1 MARKIIAMKIADAMN
16 ESAQV
21 QEFVEKMLSVA
32 YDTLEEDE
40 YLLEEVCD
48 DIGVTESELKW
59 MFKQLGYDR

>member
-1 MARKIIAMKIADAMN
+1 MKIADVMN

-40 YLLEEVCD
+40 YLLEEVCN

>member
-1 MARKIIAMKIADAMN
+1 MKIADVMN
-16 ESAQV
+16 ESAQM

-40 YLLEEVCD
+40 YLLEEICD

>member
-1 MARKIIAMKIADAMN
+1 MKIADVMN

-40 YLLEEVCD
+40 YMLEEVFD

>member
-1 MARKIIAMKIADAMN
+1 MKIADVMN
-16 ESAQV
+16 ENAQV

-40 YLLEEVCD
+40 YLLEEICD

>member
-1 MARKIIAMKIADAMN
+1 MKIADAMN
-16 ESAQV
+16 ESVQM

-40 YLLEEVCD
+40 YLLEEICD

>member
-1 MARKIIAMKIADAMN
+1 MKIADVMN
-16 ESAQV
+16 ESVQV

>member
-1 MARKIIAMKIADAMN
+1 MKIADAMN

-40 YLLEEVCD
+40 YLLEEICD
-48 DIGVTESELKW
+48 DIGVTELELKW

>member
-1 MARKIIAMKIADAMN
+1 MKIADVMN

-21 QEFVEKMLSVA
+21 QKFVEKMLSVA

>member
-1 MARKIIAMKIADAMN
+1 MKIADVMN

-40 YLLEEVCD
+40 YLLEEVCN

-59 MFKQLGYDR
+59 TFKQLGYDR

>member
-1 MARKIIAMKIADAMN
+1 MN

>member
-1 MARKIIAMKIADAMN
+1 MKIADVMN
-16 ESAQV
+16 ENAQV

>member
-1 MARKIIAMKIADAMN
+1 MKIADAMN
-16 ESAQV
+16 ESVQM

-59 MFKQLGYDR
+59 TFKQLGYDR

>member
-1 MARKIIAMKIADAMN
+1 MKIADVMN

-32 YDTLEEDE
+32 YDTLEENE

>member
-1 MARKIIAMKIADAMN
+1 MKIADAMN
-16 ESAQV
+16 ESVQM

-32 YDTLEEDE
+32 YNTLEEDE

-59 MFKQLGYDR
+59 MLKQLGYDR

>member
-1 MARKIIAMKIADAMN
+1 M
-16 ESAQV
+16 

>member
-1 MARKIIAMKIADAMN
+1 MKIADAMN

>member
-1 MARKIIAMKIADAMN
+1 MKIADVMN

-59 MFKQLGYDR
+59 MFEQLGYDR

>member
-1 MARKIIAMKIADAMN
+1 MKIADAMN
-16 ESAQV
+16 KSVQM

-32 YDTLEEDE
+32 YNTLEEDE

>member
-1 MARKIIAMKIADAMN
+1 MKIADVMN
-16 ESAQV
+16 KSAQV

>member
-1 MARKIIAMKIADAMN
+1 MKIADAMN
-16 ESAQV
+16 ESVQM

-32 YDTLEEDE
+32 YNTLEKDE

>member
-1 MARKIIAMKIADAMN
+1 MKIADAMN

-32 YDTLEEDE
+32 YDTLEENE
-40 YLLEEVCD
+40 YLLEEICD

>member
-1 MARKIIAMKIADAMN
+1 MKIADVMN

-40 YLLEEVCD
+40 YLLEEICD

>member
-1 MARKIIAMKIADAMN
+1 MRIADAMN

-32 YDTLEEDE
+32 YDTLEENE
-40 YLLEEVCD
+40 YLLEEICD

>member
-1 MARKIIAMKIADAMN
+1 MKIANAMN
-16 ESAQV
+16 ESVQM

-32 YDTLEEDE
+32 YNTLEEDE

>member
-1 MARKIIAMKIADAMN
+1 MKIVDAMN

-40 YLLEEVCD
+40 YLLEEICD

>member
-1 MARKIIAMKIADAMN
+1 MKIADAMN

-32 YDTLEEDE
+32 YDTLEENE

>member
-1 MARKIIAMKIADAMN
+1 MKIADAMN
-16 ESAQV
+16 ESLQM

-32 YDTLEEDE
+32 YNTLEEDE

>member
-1 MARKIIAMKIADAMN
+1 MKIADAMN
-16 ESAQV
+16 ESVQV

>member
-1 MARKIIAMKIADAMN
+1 MKIADVMN
-16 ESAQV
+16 ESAQM

>member
-1 MARKIIAMKIADAMN
+1 MKIADAMN

-40 YLLEEVCD
+40 YLLEEICD

-59 MFKQLGYDR
+59 MFKQLGCDR

>member
-1 MARKIIAMKIADAMN
+1 MKIADVMN

>member
-1 MARKIIAMKIADAMN
+1 MKIADAMN

-32 YDTLEEDE
+32 YNTLEEDE

>member
-1 MARKIIAMKIADAMN
+1 MKIADALN

-40 YLLEEVCD
+40 YLLEEICD

>member
-1 MARKIIAMKIADAMN
+1 MKIADVMN

-21 QEFVEKMLSVA
+21 QGFVEKMLSVA

>member
-1 MARKIIAMKIADAMN
+1 MKIADAMN

-40 YLLEEVCD
+40 YLLEEICD

>member
-1 MARKIIAMKIADAMN
+1 MKIADVMN

-21 QEFVEKMLSVA
+21 QEFVEKMLSIA

-48 DIGVTESELKW
+48 DIGVTESELRW

>member
-1 MARKIIAMKIADAMN
+1 MKIADAMN

-40 YLLEEVCD
+40 YLLEEICD

-59 MFKQLGYDR
+59 MFKQLRYDR

>member
-1 MARKIIAMKIADAMN
+1 MKIADAMN

-32 YDTLEEDE
+32 YDTLDEDE
-40 YLLEEVCD
+40 YLLEEICD

>member
-1 MARKIIAMKIADAMN
+1 MKIADAMN
-16 ESAQV
+16 ESVQM

-32 YDTLEEDE
+32 YNTLEEDE